1 MSTIFTVMVYTENTL
16 ADCVE
21 RGGVGWWTIGE
32 RSVSKVGYAIVAAK
46 GGVDDKK
53 AKFIVKVKGYLRHP
67 DPKENRVMLTF
78 DEYASLDI
86 PDAWPS
92 NRNPVAYVL
101 PADYGINVD
110 KLKWKS
116 VSIGS
121 DKTSVSHRSIEN
133 LMEHFDK
140 LTLQQIKEGL
150 ARRFQVTASAI
161 EINIKA

>member
-1 MSTIFTVMVYTENTL
+1 MSHFFTVMVYTENTL
-16 ADCVE
+16 ADCIE

-32 RSVSKVGYAIVAAK
+32 RSVSKVRYAIVAAK

-53 AKFIVKVKGYLRHP
+53 AKFIIKVKGYLRHP
-67 DPKENRVMLTF
+67 DPTENRVMLTF
-78 DEYASLDI
+78 DEYALLDI
-86 PDAWPS
+86 PDAWPG

-101 PADYGINVD
+101 AADYGIDYD
-110 KLKWKS
+110 KLQWQR
-116 VSIGS
+116 VSAGT
-121 DKTSVSHRSIEN
+121 DKASISHRSTEN

-150 ARRFQVTASAI
+150 ARRFQVTAAAI